1 MGPAE
6 LSPRTELTAV
16 FGMSGDDRARL
27 ARTGINSAG
36 FRRSMWR
43 GQASMTRVSC
53 AASTTSTMLA
63 SSWLMLVS
71 PLTAL
76 GERVDQPSTRHRGSG
91 GFDRVLHPR
100 PASGGSVRAG
110 SAIRSIQQEPLLRC
124 QPAAPTVG
132 GDRGRRAAEDRHRS
146 CGTPQDRGRIFPAG
160 VKGVGGGDC
169 RLQAIS
175 PGVGLPK
182 RRLIG
187 RRLGSRRFRISRR
200 GVERS
205 PVEVLTPTAGLVVV
219 QKSAPSRRSR
229 PTARPAKRSCRR
241 REHGST
247 TNSPHR

>member
-1 MGPAE
+1 MFMVCLLITIAWQYAENGPLTSSPAKQSASAETTIFWSDNVLPTTTQVTTPATAMMVPMMMAVIAATFRMADSPSGGVCPLGPAE

-132 GDRGRRAAEDRHRS
+132 GDRGRRAAGEP
-146 CGTPQDRGRIFPAG
+146 PQIVRDSAG
-160 VKGVGGGDC
+160 SG
-169 RLQAIS
+169 A
-175 PGVGLPK
+175 
-182 RRLIG
+182 
-187 RRLGSRRFRISRR
+187 
-200 GVERS
+200 
-205 PVEVLTPTAGLVVV
+205 
-219 QKSAPSRRSR
+219 
-229 PTARPAKRSCRR
+229 
-241 REHGST
+241 
-247 TNSPHR
+247 